1 VFNII
6 PRYISEKEEVQKP
19 IKNGLYKLKIYT
31 YPNPVLRAHTEPI
44 KNISEDIQD
53 LVDNMIEIMYSTPTG
68 IGLAA
73 NQVGELKRLIV
84 FDLNPGKEGRK
95 PAALIN
101 PEIVISEGET
111 NLEEACLSL
120 IDFSAPIT
128 RNAQVKVRGV
138 DRHGNPMDIEAEG
151 LKAICLQ
158 HEIDHLDGTLIIDY
172 ISSLKR
178 SLYKKRL
185 KNKLKKI

>member
-1 VFNII
+1 M
-6 PRYISEKEEVQKP
+6 
-19 IKNGLYKLKIYT
+19 KIYT
-31 YPNPVLRAHTEPI
+31 YPNPVLRAHAEPVE
-44 KNISEDIQD
+44 NINEDIQD
-53 LVDNMIEIMYSTPTG
+53 LVDNMIETMCSTPTS

-73 NQVGELKRLIV
+73 NQVGELKRIIV
-84 FDLNPGKEGRK
+84 FDLNPGEEGRK

-101 PEIVISEGET
+101 PEIVIGEGET
-111 NLEEACLSL
+111 THEEACLSL

-172 ISSLKR
+172 ISNLKR
-178 SLYKKRL
+178 ALYKKRL
-185 KNKLKKI
+185 KKKLKNT

>member
-1 VFNII
+1 VYSII

-19 IKNGLYKLKIYT
+19 IKHGVYKLKIHI
-31 YPNPVLRAHTEPI
+31 YPDPILRAHAEPVE
-44 KNISEDIQD
+44 NINKDIQD
-53 LVDNMIEIMYSTPTG
+53 LVDNMIKIMYSTPTG
-68 IGLAA
+68 IGLSA
-73 NQVGELKRLIV
+73 NQVGELKRIIV
-84 FDLNPGKEGRK
+84 FDLNPGEEGRN

-101 PEIVISEGET
+101 PEIVIGEAET
-111 NLEEACLSL
+111 TREEACLSL

-178 SLYKKRL
+178 ALYKKRL
-185 KNKLKKI
+185 KKELKKT